1 MTDLNVD
8 LQKCFVLYCAR
19 TILRVPVYHGM
30 KAVLELVQE
39 VLSASATALGTAFL
53 GGILGALL
61 LHRAGLLERA
71 LSRWSV
77 RGTAGD

>member
-1 MTDLNVD
+1 
-8 LQKCFVLYCAR
+8 
-19 TILRVPVYHGM
+19 M